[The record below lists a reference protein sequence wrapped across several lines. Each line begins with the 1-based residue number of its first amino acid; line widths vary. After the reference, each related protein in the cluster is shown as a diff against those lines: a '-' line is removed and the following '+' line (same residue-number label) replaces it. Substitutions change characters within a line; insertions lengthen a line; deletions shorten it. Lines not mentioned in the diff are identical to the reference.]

1 MIFIDNQK
9 YDAAQLKYRGAQLA
23 SLLQDKGC
31 QQDDIY
37 AILLK
42 NCSVF
47 LECIVASR
55 FSGVYYCPL
64 NWHFKGGQLPRPKGT
79 ELVKASWVD
88 QG

>member
-37 AILLK
+37 AIFLK
-42 NCSVF
+42 K
-47 LECIVASR
+47 L
-55 FSGVYYCPL
+55 FSFFRMHSC
-64 NWHFKGGQLPRPKGT
+64 F
-79 ELVKASWVD
+79 
-88 QG
+88 